1 MPVSY
6 VIRLINDNPFAA
18 GPLDLIDTLPLG
30 LVYVD
35 GSAQVDGVDWPVTV
49 DGQVVTFPDVVAAP
63 NTEVVATLN
72 ARLLTGA
79 NPGLYTNTVLA
90 LDPPFGCGGRTRNS
104 DCASLARGGLRLRR
118 HRGGACSMTSMA
130 TAYQDPYDPDARP
143 DEDDKQPVTAPR
155 NETGIAGVRLG
166 GAGRDDHHHGCQ
178 RSFQRALC
186 VAATGQRVELSC

>member
-1 MPVSY
+1 MPTATGTYGPAGAPLTVDDDSSVTAQPPDPSDGLTLVKTVSPEVIRRGVPVSY

-63 NTEVVATLN
+63 QYGGCGDPERAASDRGEPGALHKHRAC
-72 ARLLTGA
+72 ARSA
-79 NPGLYTNTVLA
+79 VR
-90 LDPPFGCGGRTRNS
+90 CGGRTRNS

-118 HRGGACSMTSMA
+118 HRG
-130 TAYQDPYDPDARP
+130 ARV
-143 DEDDKQPVTAPR
+143 Q
-155 NETGIAGVRLG
+155 
-166 GAGRDDHHHGCQ
+166 
-178 RSFQRALC
+178 
-186 VAATGQRVELSC
+186 